1 MAKRTAAR
9 ATRTKTRI
17 GAKYTQ
23 VPAETE
29 VASGPRLQDLAPHDR
44 PREKLARMGP
54 SSLGDNELLAVV
66 IGHGNARLGA
76 MALANALLVRTGG
89 LRGLAR
95 TSLAQLSHV
104 PGLGQARAGRVLA
117 ALELGRRSLLAAS
130 GDRQRFRT
138 ARDLAEFLLPQFGCR
153 AVEHF
158 GVVLL
163 DVKHRLLKVTVVSV
177 GSLDATVIL
186 PREVFREAALS
197 AAAAVVLFHNHPS
210 GDPTPSPD
218 DVAVTR
224 RMVEAGRLM
233 GIDIVD
239 HLILADARYVSLRE
253 TGACG

>member
-9 ATRTKTRI
+9 AARTKTRI
-17 GAKYTQ
+17 GAQYTQ
-23 VPAETE
+23 LTAETE
-29 VASGPRLQDLAPHDR
+29 VASGPRVQDLAPHDR
-44 PREKLARMGP
+44 PREKLARLGP
-54 SSLGDNELLAVV
+54 SSLGDNELLAIV
-66 IGHGNARLGA
+66 IGHGSARLGA

-95 TSLAQLSHV
+95 TSFAQLSHV
-104 PGLGQARAGRVLA
+104 PGLGQTRAGRVLA
-117 ALELGRRSLLAAS
+117 AVELGRRSLLAVS
-130 GDRQRFRT
+130 SDRQRFRT
-138 ARDLAEFLLPQFGCR
+138 ARDLAEFLLPQFGGR

-163 DVKHRLLKVTVVSV
+163 DVKHRLLKMSVVSV
-177 GSLDATVIL
+177 GSFDAAVIL
-186 PREVFREAALS
+186 PREVFREASLS

-218 DVAVTR
+218 DLAVTR

-233 GIDIVD
+233 GIDVLD

>member
-1 MAKRTAAR
+1 MAKRTAAQAAR
-9 ATRTKTRI
+9 SKTRI
-17 GAKYTQ
+17 GAQYTQ
-23 VPAETE
+23 VTAETE
-29 VASGPRLQDLAPHDR
+29 AASGPRLQDLAPHDR
-44 PREKLARMGP
+44 PREKLARVGP
-54 SSLGDNELLAVV
+54 SSLGDNELLAIV
-66 IGHGNARLGA
+66 IGHGSARVGA
-76 MALANALLVRTGG
+76 MALANILLIRTGG

-95 TSLAQLSHV
+95 TSFAQLSHV

-117 ALELGRRSLLAAS
+117 AVELGRRSLLAA

-138 ARDLAEFLLPQFGCR
+138 ARDLAEFLLPQFGGR

-163 DVKHRLLKVTVVSV
+163 DVKHRLLKVAVVSV
-177 GSLDATVIL
+177 GSIDATVIL

-197 AAAAVVLFHNHPS
+197 AAGAIVLFHNHPS

-218 DVAVTR
+218 DLAVTR
-224 RMVEAGRLM
+224 RMVDAGRLM
-233 GIDIVD
+233 GIDVVD